1 MKQNFIFK
9 SFISFVLA
17 FLLVVPASIQ
27 AAQPKDD
34 NTSPYFESAA
44 VRDSFMNCK
53 KPIWTNNW
61 DDLPADKQQD
71 HFVEFNNDPK
81 YGNMT
86 FHELRN
92 RRALTGESC
101 TINKL
106 IGVVGV
112 GSWTKNLGALTDEDL
127 DNYAEIKSVVKAG
140 VTVNPIVSVRDMDN
154 YYSKGTVAGYAVVAG
169 SGSSLLTL
177 NVIKSYSIGFYR
189 DGVLQGVKAV
199 REGQDGSGVTLKLLQ
214 IPGTDNVSIMLTAQ
228 SDWLFDEITLD
239 CSGGVQ
245 ADVANLMEIRY
256 AFVGEP
262 TEFTITNGGIKNFN
276 NYNEDKTDIALSKM
290 QGWNP
295 AILIPLPFI
304 PSEVEKMTN
313 DDLDDYATITPI
325 LDVAYQGGAK
335 FMMKNNK
342 NPNAEAFE
350 AGMETGFKYKAL
362 DAVNLTVGPW
372 IELILFDHNG
382 NQVQKETISAQ
393 ILNLSLGKLADGTVS
408 VKSKVPFS
416 GCEIRFLTVVGLKVI
431 GGMGIHYGFVKLPP
445 DASHRCQ
452 INPTISSNICGS
464 QTSFTLR
471 SNPEVSVTW
480 SLVNAWD
487 LKNNDILATTPVKVT
502 SAGQVTNLGPGKYT
516 FRATAQDGCYDET
529 TITVG
534 GFNDGNTTCGK
545 PLVNKLGEDIYEVSP
560 KIHDTSGSLLSISEL
575 KDRDNIIKGEYD
587 QYAEYIGGLSLADNL
602 CIIGIHRKDGQLIY
616 DATDRHEGESEA
628 DAVKRAQPKRIGFV
642 VEADATVINLHALQ
656 FLQIRCYNQG
666 KEVYRHLIDENN
678 AISADV
684 AGSDKLQKIRYSIEV
699 PAYDSKGNQIQMDEF
714 QLWNSGVLNLGGSK
728 LRIYYAFIEEAADDC
743 SSPLACGSLVMSY
756 NHSHTTINADETKFG
771 GVVSVATV
779 DDNLGYLVDDD
790 LNTYMAVA
798 NTVSVG
804 VGQTFAVK
812 MGRTLDYHHQLGIVI
827 DNKTFLAAVKVGNW
841 LTVETYKNGNPS
853 GDKFTDWKV
862 ISANVAGYGD
872 KNILFLQPKNAYDEV
887 RFTVANIVGALDV
900 QKFYGLVTRGDIDN
914 DGIPDCKDDNSCVN
928 GIKDIVIN
936 NVCAGDKII
945 VTATGLTGV
954 DYYLYFGDKNAG
966 ENGIVSLHSTS
977 DTKNNIQY
985 TYTTKKPG
993 EYQLSFFDGSG
1004 KPLSSVVYQVHPLQT
1019 RWLPGASTN
1028 EWNKWDNWSDGSPY
1042 CCTNAIISSDAENF
1056 PMLGTTEKPDDYCC
1070 KDIFFESR
1078 SAVDNVPSLNY
1089 RKAWVELEQ
1098 KPNRYYLLSAPLKQ
1112 MYTGDMFMPADTTKA
1127 KYFEELNEENWQE
1140 QRFNPS
1146 IYQRL
1151 WAAAHPGKILNSK
1164 GNPVLMDETLAVSE
1178 ATWSRNFNAVAKEY
1192 GMGEGFS
1199 MWIDN
1204 GNLPA
1209 TNKFSI
1215 RLPKAHKKY
1224 SYFVDYDQ
1232 EKVASETVTKD
1243 ENQINRF
1250 IYESKTA
1257 NEGDLTMEYKYLSEG
1272 KNVTENRTVYVGQSE
1287 YQITLKSDV
1296 PTQTFVLGNP
1306 FMSRLNIKKFLEVNE
1321 NVSSVKVEV
1330 ENESGDMEE
1339 QTVSKA
1345 GDAIASTGSVTTIAP
1360 MQAFYVTTKD
1370 EASKQITL
1378 LLTTEMIGGSKKAT
1392 EESKPAEAKGLRVC
1406 VESLKTGSKSAAMLV
1421 MENSVTAHDGSV
1433 GSSSSSSKGFGLVPT
1448 LLDSEVKS
1456 PLKVF
1461 GIQQSQAYDILP
1473 MTGATPLGIYLSQK
1487 DSISIEVKPVLGVD
1501 MSGYVLH
1508 DMLSGADYSLGSPV
1522 IISDA
1527 ETSLGRFVIRSRY
1540 GSTDVTSVDADQRI
1554 SIVQEGSSVLVQSAS
1569 GQLKSVKVID
1579 LNGRIISRVQGNG
1592 SRCLKASIVSGIQI
1606 IHIELTDGSSKD
1618 YKMIFHKSLYHT

>member
-1 MKQNFIFK
+1 MKQHFIFK
-9 SFISFVLA
+9 TFISFVLT
-17 FLLVVPASIQ
+17 FLMVVPASIQ

-44 VRDSFMNCK
+44 VRDSFKNCK

-71 HFVEFNNDPK
+71 HFVEFNNDLK

-86 FHELRN
+86 FRELRN

-106 IGVVGV
+106 IGVVDV
-112 GSWTKNLGALTDEDL
+112 GSWTKNLGALTDDSL
-127 DNYAEIKSVVKAG
+127 DNYAEIKSIVKVG

-177 NVIKSYSIGFYR
+177 DVIKTYSIGFYR

-245 ADVANLMEIRY
+245 ADVANLMKIRY

-276 NYNEDKTDIALSKM
+276 NYSQGKTDIALSEM

-295 AILIPLPFI
+295 AIVFPLPFL
-304 PSEVEKMTN
+304 PSEVNKMTN

-325 LDVAYQGGAK
+325 LNVAYQGGAK

-342 NPNAEAFE
+342 DPDAEAFE

-362 DAVNLTVGPW
+362 DVLNLKVGPW

-382 NQVQKETISAQ
+382 KQVQKETISAQ

-408 VKSKVPFS
+408 VKAKVPFS
-416 GCEIRFLTVVGLKVI
+416 GCEIRFLTVVGLKVV

-445 DASHRCQ
+445 DVSHRCP
-452 INPTISSNICGS
+452 INPTISSNVCQS

-471 SNPEVSVTW
+471 SNPKVSVTW
-480 SLVNAWD
+480 KLTGAWD
-487 LKNNDILATTPVKVT
+487 LEGNVLTTTPVKVT
-502 SAGQVTNLGPGKYT
+502 ADGHVTGMLPGKYT
-516 FRATAQDGCYDET
+516 FTATAKDGCSDST

-534 GFNDGNTTCGK
+534 GFGMGETLCGK
-545 PLVNKLGEDIYEVSP
+545 PLANDSGKTVYALSTDNHAS
-560 KIHDTSGSLLSISEL
+560 SGSLISISDL
-575 KDRDNIIKGEYD
+575 KNPQNILNKD
-587 QYAEYIGGLSLADNL
+587 DTSYAEYISGLNL
-602 CIIGIHRKDGQLIY
+602 GNNLGIIGIKRIEEDSLIY
-616 DATDRHEGESEA
+616 DAAGRYPSETQE
-628 DAVKRAQPKRIGFV
+628 DAEKRAKPKRIGFV
-642 VEADATVINLHALQ
+642 VEATGTVLNLHALE
-656 FLQIRCYNQG
+656 FLQIRCYHNG
-666 KEVYRHLIDENN
+666 EEIYRHLIDENN
-678 AISADV
+678 AISADLI
-684 AGSDKLQKIRYSIEV
+684 GSEKVQKVRYSIEV
-699 PAYDSKGNQIQMDEF
+699 PSIDKNGKPTQMDEF
-714 QLWNSGVLNLGGSK
+714 QLWYSGAVNLGVSK
-728 LRIYYAFIEEAADDC
+728 LRIYYAFIEEASDDC
-743 SSPLACGSLVMSY
+743 SSPLACSSMVMSH
-756 NHSHTTINADETKFG
+756 NHSHTTINANETKFG

-798 NTVSVG
+798 NTVSLG

-827 DNKTFLAAVKVGNW
+827 DNKTFLAAVNVGDW
-841 LTVETYKNGNPS
+841 LTVETFKNGNS
-853 GDKFTDWKV
+853 TGDKFTDWKV
-862 ISANVAGYGD
+862 ISAKVAGYGD
-872 KNILFLQPKNAYDEV
+872 KNILFLQPKKAYDEV
-887 RFTVANIVGALDV
+887 RFTLAKIVGALDV

-914 DGIPDCKDDNSCVN
+914 DGIPDCKDDQSCVD
-928 GIKDIVIN
+928 GVDDIVVN
-936 NVCAGDKII
+936 NVCVGDNIV
-945 VTATGLTGV
+945 VTATGLPGTN
-954 DYYLYFGDKNAG
+954 YYLSFDDKNAG
-966 ENGIVSLHSTS
+966 NDEQMILVESTS
-977 DTKNNIQY
+977 YPKDNIKY
-985 TYTTKKPG
+985 SYTTKKPG
-993 EYQLSFFDGSG
+993 EYQLTFFDGS
-1004 KPLSSVVYQVHPLQT
+1004 KTPLTSVVYQVHPLQT
-1019 RWLPGASTN
+1019 RWLATATTN

-1042 CCTNAIISSDAENF
+1042 CCTNAIISSDADNF
-1056 PMLGTTEKPDDYCC
+1056 PMLGTPVKPADYCC
-1070 KDIFFESR
+1070 KDIFFEPR

-1098 KPNRYYLLSAPLKQ
+1098 KPNHYYLLSAPLKQ

-1127 KYFEELNEENWQE
+1127 KYFEELNEGNWKE

-1151 WAAAHPGKILNSK
+1151 WAAAHPGKIYSLDSN
-1164 GNPVLMDETLAVSE
+1164 GNPVLTDDKTLAVNE
-1178 ATWSRNFNAVAKEY
+1178 ATWSHNFNAVAKPY

-1215 RLPKAHKKY
+1215 RLPKAHKEY

-1232 EKVASETVTKD
+1232 EKVASEKVTKD
-1243 ENQINRF
+1243 ADKINRF
-1250 IYESKTA
+1250 IYEPDSPK
-1257 NEGDLTMEYKYLSEG
+1257 EGDLTMEYKYLSGGEE
-1272 KNVTENRTVYVGQSE
+1272 VTENRTVFVGQSE
-1287 YQITLKSDV
+1287 YQITLKSDI
-1296 PTQTFVLGNP
+1296 PTQTFLLGNP
-1306 FMSRLNIKKFLEVNE
+1306 FMSRLNVNKFLEVNE

-1330 ENESGDMEE
+1330 ENESGGMEE
-1339 QTVSKA
+1339 QTVSKV
-1345 GDAIASTGSVTTIAP
+1345 ASTGNATTIAP

-1370 EASKQITL
+1370 EPSTQITL
-1378 LLTTEMIGGSKKAT
+1378 LLTPEMIGGSKKAT
-1392 EESKPAEAKGLRVC
+1392 EESKPAEAKGLKVC
-1406 VESLKTGSKSAAMLV
+1406 VESLKTRSKSAAMLV
-1421 MENSVTAHDGSV
+1421 MENSETAYDVSA
-1433 GSSSSSSKGFGLVPT
+1433 GSSFKNSVWVPT

-1473 MTGATPLGIYLSQK
+1473 MTGATSLGIYLSQK
-1487 DSISIEVKPVLGVD
+1487 DSIRIEVKPIQGVD

-1508 DMLSGADYSLGSPV
+1508 DMLSGADYSLDSPL
-1522 IISDA
+1522 IIADA

-1540 GSTDVTSVDADQRI
+1540 GSTDVTSVDTDQRI
-1554 SIVQEGSSVLVQSAS
+1554 SIVKEGSSVLVQSAS

-1592 SRCLKASIVSGIQI
+1592 SRCLKASIATGIQI

-1618 YKMIFHKSLYHT
+1618 YKMIF

>member
-1 MKQNFIFK
+1 MKQHFIFK
-9 SFISFVLA
+9 TFISFVLT
-17 FLLVVPASIQ
+17 FLMVVPASIQ

-44 VRDSFMNCK
+44 VRDSFKNCK

-61 DDLPADKQQD
+61 DDLPAGEQQD
-71 HFVEFNNDPK
+71 HLVKFNNDPK

-86 FHELRN
+86 FRELRN

-106 IGVVGV
+106 IGVVDV
-112 GSWTKNLGALTDEDL
+112 GSWTKNLGALTDDSL
-127 DNYAEIKSVVKAG
+127 DNYAEIKSIVKVG

-177 NVIKSYSIGFYR
+177 DVIKTYSIGFYR

-245 ADVANLMEIRY
+245 ADVANLMKIRY

-276 NYNEDKTDIALSKM
+276 NYSQGKTDIALSEM

-295 AILIPLPFI
+295 AIVFPLPFL
-304 PSEVEKMTN
+304 PSEVNKMTN

-325 LDVAYQGGAK
+325 LNVAYQGGAK

-342 NPNAEAFE
+342 DPDAEAFE

-362 DAVNLTVGPW
+362 DVLNLKVGPW

-382 NQVQKETISAQ
+382 KQVQKETISAQ

-408 VKSKVPFS
+408 VKAKVPFS
-416 GCEIRFLTVVGLKVI
+416 GCEIRFLTVASLNVV

-445 DASHRCQ
+445 DVSHRCP
-452 INPTISSNICGS
+452 INPTISSNVCQS

-471 SNPEVSVTW
+471 SNPKVSVTW
-480 SLVNAWD
+480 ELTGAWD
-487 LKNNDILATTPVKVT
+487 LNGNNILTTTPVNVT
-502 SAGQVTNLGPGKYT
+502 ADGHVTGMLPGKYT
-516 FRATAQDGCYDET
+516 FRATAKDGCYDET

-534 GFNDGNTTCGK
+534 GFGMGETLCGK
-545 PLVNKLGEDIYEVSP
+545 PLANDSGKTVYALSTDNHAS
-560 KIHDTSGSLLSISEL
+560 SGSLISISDL
-575 KDRDNIIKGEYD
+575 KNPQNILNKD
-587 QYAEYIGGLSLADNL
+587 DTSYAEYISGLNL
-602 CIIGIHRKDGQLIY
+602 GNNLGIIGIKRIEEDSLIY
-616 DATDRHEGESEA
+616 DAAGRYPSETQE
-628 DAVKRAQPKRIGFV
+628 DAEKRAKPKRIGFV
-642 VEADATVINLHALQ
+642 VEATGTVLNLHALE
-656 FLQIRCYNQG
+656 FLQIRCYHNG
-666 KEVYRHLIDENN
+666 EEIYRHLIDENN
-678 AISADV
+678 AISADLI
-684 AGSDKLQKIRYSIEV
+684 GSEKVQKVRYSIEV
-699 PAYDSKGNQIQMDEF
+699 PSIDKNGKPTQMDEF
-714 QLWNSGVLNLGGSK
+714 QLWYSGAVNLGVSK
-728 LRIYYAFIEEAADDC
+728 LRIYYAFIEEASDDC
-743 SSPLACGSLVMSY
+743 SSPLACSSMVMSH
-756 NHSHTTINADETKFG
+756 NHSHTTINANETKFG

-798 NTVSVG
+798 NTVSLG

-827 DNKTFLAAVKVGNW
+827 DNKTFLAAVNVGDW
-841 LTVETYKNGNPS
+841 LTVETFKDGNS
-853 GDKFTDWKV
+853 TGDKFTDWKV
-862 ISANVAGYGD
+862 ISAKVAGYGD
-872 KNILFLQPKNAYDEV
+872 KNILFLQPKKAYDEV
-887 RFTVANIVGALDV
+887 RFTLAKIVGALDV

-914 DGIPDCKDDNSCVN
+914 DGIPDCKDDQSCVD
-928 GIKDIVIN
+928 GVKDIVVN
-936 NVCAGDKII
+936 NVCVGDKIV

-954 DYYLYFGDKNAG
+954 DYHLYFGDKNAG
-966 ENGIVSLHSTS
+966 DNGIVSLHSTS
-977 DTKNNIQY
+977 DNKNNIQY
-985 TYTTKKPG
+985 TYTTKEPG
-993 EYQLSFFDGSG
+993 EYQLTFFDGSWT
-1004 KPLSSVVYQVHPLQT
+1004 PLSSVVYQVHPLQT
-1019 RWLPGASTN
+1019 RWLPSASTN

-1042 CCTNAIISSDAENF
+1042 CCTNAIISSDADNF
-1056 PMLGTTEKPDDYCC
+1056 PVLGTAVKPADYCC
-1070 KDIFFESR
+1070 KDIFFEPR

-1098 KPNRYYLLSAPLKQ
+1098 KPNHYYLLSAPLKQ

-1127 KYFEELNEENWQE
+1127 KYFEELNEGNWKE

-1151 WAAAHPGKILNSK
+1151 WAAAHPGKIYSLDSD
-1164 GNPVLMDETLAVSE
+1164 GNPVLKDELLAVT
-1178 ATWSRNFNAVAKEY
+1178 ATWSHNFNAVAKPY

-1215 RLPKAHKKY
+1215 RLPKAHKEY

-1232 EKVASETVTKD
+1232 EKVASEKVTKD
-1243 ENQINRF
+1243 ADKINRF
-1250 IYESKTA
+1250 IYEPDSPK
-1257 NEGDLTMEYKYLSEG
+1257 EGDLTMEYKYLSEG
-1272 KNVTENRTVYVGQSE
+1272 KEVTESRTVFVGQSE
-1287 YQITLKSDV
+1287 YQITLNSDI
-1296 PTQTFVLGNP
+1296 PTQTFLLGNP
-1306 FMSRLNIKKFLEVNE
+1306 FMSRLNIEKFLEVNE

-1330 ENESGDMEE
+1330 ENESGGMEE
-1339 QTVSKA
+1339 QTVSKV
-1345 GDAIASTGSVTTIAP
+1345 ASTGNATTIAP
-1360 MQAFYVTTKD
+1360 MQAFYVTTND
-1370 EASKQITL
+1370 AASTEITL
-1378 LLTTEMIGGSKKAT
+1378 LLTPEMIGGSKKAT
-1392 EESKPAEAKGLRVC
+1392 EESKPAEAKGLKVC
-1406 VESLKTGSKSAAMLV
+1406 VESLKTRSKSAAMLV
-1421 MENSVTAHDGSV
+1421 MENSETAYDVSA
-1433 GSSSSSSKGFGLVPT
+1433 GSSFKNSVLVPT

-1473 MTGATPLGIYLSQK
+1473 MTGATSLGIYLSQK
-1487 DSISIEVKPVLGVD
+1487 DSIRIEVKPIQGVD

-1508 DMLSGADYSLGSPV
+1508 DMLSGADYSLDSPL
-1522 IISDA
+1522 IIADA

-1540 GSTDVTSVDADQRI
+1540 GSTDATSVDTDQRI
-1554 SIVQEGSSVLVQSAS
+1554 SIVKEGSSVLVQSAS

-1592 SRCLKASIVSGIQI
+1592 SRCLKASIATGIQI

-1618 YKMIFHKSLYHT
+1618 YKMIF

>member
-1 MKQNFIFK
+1 MKQHFIYK
-9 SFISFVLA
+9 TFISFLLA
-17 FLLVVPASIQ
+17 FLLAVPASIQ

-44 VRDSFMNCK
+44 VRDSFMKCK

-71 HFVEFNNDPK
+71 HFVEFTKDPK

-86 FHELRN
+86 FRELRN

-101 TINKL
+101 TVNKL

-112 GSWTKNLGALTDEDL
+112 GSWAKDLGALTDDSL
-127 DNYAEIKSVVKAG
+127 DNNAQVNSVVRAG
-140 VTVNPIVSVRDMDN
+140 VTVDPIVSVRDMDN
-154 YYSKGTVAGYAVVAG
+154 YYSKGTVAGYTIVAG
-169 SGSSLLTL
+169 SGSSVLSLD
-177 NVIKSYSIGFYR
+177 VIKAFSIGFYR
-189 DGVLQGVKAV
+189 DGKLLGVKAV
-199 REGQDGSGVTLKLLQ
+199 REGQNGSGVTLKLLQ
-214 IPGTDNVSIMLTAQ
+214 IPGSDNICAMLTAE
-228 SDWLFDEITLD
+228 SDWLFDEISLD
-239 CSGGVQ
+239 CSGGIQ
-245 ADVANLMEIRY
+245 AEVANILKIKY

-262 TEFTITNGGIKNFN
+262 MEFTITNGGIKK
-276 NYNEDKTDIALSKM
+276 YNEYSEGDKQVSLNEMK
-290 QGWNP
+290 GWRP
-295 AILIPLPFI
+295 VLLGIPLPFLDDDI
-304 PSEVEKMTN
+304 KKMT
-313 DDLDDYATITPI
+313 DDNLDNFATIVP
-325 LDVAYQGGAK
+325 LLNVGYQGGAK
-335 FMMKNNK
+335 FMMQNDKT
-342 NPNAEAFE
+342 PQGEAFE
-350 AGMETGFKYKAL
+350 AGMEAGFKYKMDAAL
-362 DAVNLTVGPW
+362 SLNAGTW
-372 IELILFDHNG
+372 INVLLFDHKG
-382 NQVQKETISAQ
+382 NKVQEETISAQ
-393 ILNLSLGKLADGTVS
+393 VLNLSLVQIGDGTVS
-408 VKSKVPFS
+408 IKAKVPFS
-416 GCEIRFLTVVGLKVI
+416 GCEIRFLTVLGADVGTI
-431 GGMGIHYGFVKLPP
+431 GIHYGFVRMAP
-445 DASHRCQ
+445 DVSHRCP

-502 SAGQVTNLGPGKYT
+502 SAGQVTNLEPGKYT

-545 PLVNKLGEDIYEVSP
+545 PLVNKLGEDFYEVSP
-560 KIHDTSGSLLSISEL
+560 KIHGTSGSLLSISEL

-587 QYAEYIGGLSLADNL
+587 QYAEYIGGLSLAGNL

-743 SSPLACGSLVMSY
+743 SSPLACGSLVMSH

-993 EYQLSFFDGSG
+993 EYQLTFFDGSG
-1004 KPLSSVVYQVHPLQT
+1004 TPLSSVVYQVHPLQT
-1019 RWLPGASTN
+1019 RWLPSASTN

-1042 CCTNAIISSDAENF
+1042 CCTNAIISSDADNF
-1056 PMLGTTEKPDDYCC
+1056 PVLGTAVKPADYCC
-1070 KDIFFESR
+1070 KDIFFEPR

-1098 KPNRYYLLSAPLKQ
+1098 KPNHYYLLSAPLKQ

-1127 KYFEELNEENWQE
+1127 KYFEELNEENWKE

-1151 WAAAHPGKILNSK
+1151 WAAAHSGKILNSK

-1243 ENQINRF
+1243 ANQINRF
-1250 IYESKTA
+1250 IYESNPA
-1257 NEGDLTMEYKYLSEG
+1257 DEGNLSMEYKYLSEG
-1272 KNVTENRTVYVGQSE
+1272 KDVTENRTVYVGQSE

-1339 QTVSKA
+1339 QTVSKV

-1421 MENSVTAHDGSV
+1421 MENSETAHDGSV

-1540 GSTDVTSVDADQRI
+1540 GSTDVTSVDTDQRI

-1592 SRCLKASIVSGIQI
+1592 SRCLKASIASGIQI

>member
-1 MKQNFIFK
+1 MKQHFIYK
-9 SFISFVLA
+9 TFISFLLA
-17 FLLVVPASIQ
+17 FLMVVPASIQ

-34 NTSPYFESAA
+34 NTSPYFESTA
-44 VRDSFMNCK
+44 VRDSFKNCK

-61 DDLPADKQQD
+61 DDLPADNQQD
-71 HFVEFNNDPK
+71 HFVEFNNDLK

-86 FHELRN
+86 FRELRN

-112 GSWTKNLGALTDEDL
+112 GSWTKNLGALTDDSL
-127 DNYAEIKSVVKAG
+127 DNYAEIKSIVKVG

-177 NVIKSYSIGFYR
+177 DVIKTYSIGFYR

-245 ADVANLMEIRY
+245 ADVANLMKIRY

-276 NYNEDKTDIALSKM
+276 NYSQGKTDIVLSKM

-295 AILIPLPFI
+295 AIVFPLPFL
-304 PSEVEKMTN
+304 PSEVNKMTN

-325 LDVAYQGGAK
+325 LNVAYQGGAK

-342 NPNAEAFE
+342 DPDAEAFE

-362 DAVNLTVGPW
+362 DVLNLKVGPW

-382 NQVQKETISAQ
+382 KQVQKETISAQ

-408 VKSKVPFS
+408 VKAKVPFS
-416 GCEIRFLTVVGLKVI
+416 GCEIRFLTVASLNVV

-445 DASHRCQ
+445 DVSHRCP
-452 INPTISSNICGS
+452 INPTISSNVCQS

-471 SNPEVSVTW
+471 SNPKVSVTW
-480 SLVNAWD
+480 ELTGAWD
-487 LKNNDILATTPVKVT
+487 LNGNNILTTTPVNVT
-502 SAGQVTNLGPGKYT
+502 ADGHVTGMLPGKYT
-516 FRATAQDGCYDET
+516 FRATAKDGCYDET

-534 GFNDGNTTCGK
+534 GFGMGETLCGK
-545 PLVNKLGEDIYEVSP
+545 PLANDSGKTVYALSTDNHAS
-560 KIHDTSGSLLSISEL
+560 SGSLISISDL
-575 KDRDNIIKGEYD
+575 NNPQNILNKDDTS
-587 QYAEYIGGLSLADNL
+587 YAEYISGINL
-602 CIIGIHRKDGQLIY
+602 GNNLGIIGIKRIEKDSLIY
-616 DATDRHEGESEA
+616 DAADRYPNEKPE

-642 VEADATVINLHALQ
+642 VEATGTVLNLHALE
-656 FLQIRCYNQG
+656 FLQIRCYHDG
-666 KEVYRHLIDENN
+666 EEIYRHLIDENN
-678 AISADV
+678 AISADLI
-684 AGSDKLQKIRYSIEV
+684 GSEKVQKVRYSIEV
-699 PAYDSKGNQIQMDEF
+699 PSIDKNGKPTQMDEF
-714 QLWNSGVLNLGGSK
+714 QLWYSGAVNLGVSK
-728 LRIYYAFIEEAADDC
+728 LRIYYAFIEEASDDC
-743 SSPLACGSLVMSY
+743 SSPLACSSMVMSH
-756 NHSHTTINADETKFG
+756 NHSHTTINANETKFG
-771 GVVSVATV
+771 GVVNVATV

-798 NTVSVG
+798 NTVSLG

-841 LTVETYKNGNPS
+841 LTVETFKDGNS
-853 GDKFTDWKV
+853 TGDKFTDWKV

-872 KNILFLQPKNAYDEV
+872 KNILFLQPKKAYDEV
-887 RFTVANIVGALDV
+887 RLTLANIVGALDV

-914 DGIPDCKDDNSCVN
+914 DGIPDCKDDQSCVD
-928 GIKDIVIN
+928 GVKDIVVN
-936 NVCAGDKII
+936 NVCVGDKIV

-954 DYYLYFGDKNAG
+954 DYHLYFGDKNAG

-985 TYTTKKPG
+985 TYTTKEPG
-993 EYQLSFFDGSG
+993 EYQLTFFDGSWT
-1004 KPLSSVVYQVHPLQT
+1004 PLSSVVYQVHPLQT
-1019 RWLPGASTN
+1019 RWLPSASTN

-1042 CCTNAIISSDAENF
+1042 CCTNAIISSDADNF
-1056 PMLGTTEKPDDYCC
+1056 PVLGTAVKPADYCC
-1070 KDIFFESR
+1070 KDIFFEPR

-1098 KPNRYYLLSAPLKQ
+1098 KPNHYYLLSAPLKQ

-1127 KYFEELNEENWQE
+1127 KYFEDLNEENWKE

-1151 WAAAHPGKILNSK
+1151 WAAASPGKIYSLDSN
-1164 GNPVLMDETLAVSE
+1164 GDPVLTDDKTLAVKE
-1178 ATWSRNFNAVAKEY
+1178 ATWSHNFNAVAKPY

-1215 RLPKAHKKY
+1215 RLPKAHKEY

-1243 ENQINRF
+1243 ADKINRF
-1250 IYESKTA
+1250 IYEPDSPK
-1257 NEGDLTMEYKYLSEG
+1257 EGDLTMEYKYLSGGTE
-1272 KNVTENRTVYVGQSE
+1272 VTENRTVFVGQSE
-1287 YQITLKSDV
+1287 YQITLNSDI

-1306 FMSRLNIKKFLEVNE
+1306 FMSRLNIEKFLEVNE

-1330 ENESGDMEE
+1330 ENESGGMEE
-1339 QTVSKA
+1339 QTVSKV
-1345 GDAIASTGSVTTIAP
+1345 ASTGNATTIAP

-1370 EASKQITL
+1370 EPSKQITL
-1378 LLTTEMIGGSKKAT
+1378 LLTPEMIGGSKKAT
-1392 EESKPAEAKGLRVC
+1392 EESKPAEAKGLKVC
-1406 VESLKTGSKSAAMLV
+1406 VESLKTRSKSAAMLV
-1421 MENSVTAHDGSV
+1421 MENSETAYDVSA
-1433 GSSSSSSKGFGLVPT
+1433 GSSFKNSVLVPT

-1473 MTGATPLGIYLSQK
+1473 MTGATSLGIYLSQK
-1487 DSISIEVKPVLGVD
+1487 DSIRIEVKPIQGVD

-1508 DMLSGADYSLGSPV
+1508 DMLSGADYSLDSPL
-1522 IISDA
+1522 IIADA

-1540 GSTDVTSVDADQRI
+1540 GSTDVTSVDTDQRI
-1554 SIVQEGSSVLVQSAS
+1554 SIVKEGSSVLVQSAS

-1592 SRCLKASIVSGIQI
+1592 SRCLKASIATGIQI

-1618 YKMIFHKSLYHT
+1618 YKMIF

>member
-1 MKQNFIFK
+1 MKLHFIYK
-9 SFISFVLA
+9 TFISFLLA
-17 FLLVVPASIQ
+17 FLMVVPASIQ
-27 AAQPKDD
+27 AAQPQDD

-44 VRDSFMNCK
+44 VRDSFKNCK

-61 DDLPADKQQD
+61 DDLPADKHQD

-81 YGNMT
+81 YYNMT
-86 FHELRN
+86 FRELRN

-112 GSWTKNLGALTDEDL
+112 GSWTKNLGALTDDSL
-127 DNYAEIKSVVKAG
+127 DNYAEIKSIVKAG

-177 NVIKSYSIGFYR
+177 DVIKTYSIGFYR

-262 TEFTITNGGIKNFN
+262 TEFTITDGGIKNFN
-276 NYNEDKTDIALSKM
+276 NYSQGQTDIALSKM

-295 AILIPLPFI
+295 AILIPLPFVQ
-304 PSEVEKMTN
+304 SEVDKMTN

-342 NPNAEAFE
+342 NPNADTFE

-362 DAVNLTVGPW
+362 DVLNLTVGPW

-382 NQVQKETISAQ
+382 KQVQKETISAQ

-408 VKSKVPFS
+408 VKAKVPFS
-416 GCEIRFLTVVGLKVI
+416 GCEIRFLTVLGLKVV

-445 DASHRCQ
+445 DVSHRCQ

-471 SNPEVSVTW
+471 SNPKVSVTW
-480 SLVNAWD
+480 KLVNAWD

-502 SAGQVTNLGPGKYT
+502 SDGQVTNLEPGKYT

-534 GFNDGNTTCGK
+534 VFGKGETLCGK
-545 PLVNKLGEDIYEVSP
+545 PLANDPGKAVYALSTDK
-560 KIHDTSGSLLSISEL
+560 HATSGSLISISDL
-575 KDRDNIIKGEYD
+575 QNPQNILNKDDTS
-587 QYAEYIGGLSLADNL
+587 YAEYISGLNL
-602 CIIGIHRKDGQLIY
+602 GNNLGIIGIKRIEEDSLIY
-616 DATDRHEGESEA
+616 DAAGRYPNEKQE
-628 DAVKRAQPKRIGFV
+628 DAVNRAKPKRIGFV
-642 VEADATVINLHALQ
+642 VEATGTVLNLHALE
-656 FLQIRCYNQG
+656 FLHIRCYHDG
-666 KEVYRHLIDENN
+666 EEIYRHLIDENN
-678 AISADV
+678 AISADLI
-684 AGSDKLQKIRYSIEV
+684 GSEKVQKVRYSIEV
-699 PAYDSKGNQIQMDEF
+699 PSIDKNGKPTQMDEF
-714 QLWNSGVLNLGGSK
+714 QLWYSGAVNLGVSK
-728 LRIYYAFIEEAADDC
+728 LRIYYAFIEEASDDC
-743 SSPLACGSLVMSY
+743 SSPLACSSLVMSH
-756 NHSHTTINADETKFG
+756 NLSHTTINANETKFG
-771 GVVSVATV
+771 GAVSVATV

-798 NTVSVG
+798 NTVSLG

-827 DNKTFLAAVKVGNW
+827 DNKTFLAAVNVGDW
-841 LTVETYKNGNPS
+841 LTVETFKDGNS
-853 GDKFTDWKV
+853 TGDKFTDWKV
-862 ISANVAGYGD
+862 ISAKVAGYGD
-872 KNILFLQPKNAYDEV
+872 KNILFLQPKKAYDEV
-887 RFTVANIVGALDV
+887 RFTLAKIVGALDV

-914 DGIPDCKDDNSCVN
+914 DGIPDCKDNNSCVDRVN
-928 GIKDIVIN
+928 DIVVN
-936 NVCAGDKII
+936 NVCVGDKIV

-954 DYYLYFGDKNAG
+954 DYHLYFGDKNAG
-966 ENGIVSLHSTS
+966 DNGIVSLHSTS

-985 TYTTKKPG
+985 TYTTKEPG
-993 EYQLSFFDGSG
+993 EYQLTFFDGSWT
-1004 KPLSSVVYQVHPLQT
+1004 PLSSVVYQVHPLQT
-1019 RWLPGASTN
+1019 RWLPSASTN

-1042 CCTNAIISSDAENF
+1042 CCTNAIISSDADNF
-1056 PMLGTTEKPDDYCC
+1056 PVLGTPVKPADYCC
-1070 KDIFFESR
+1070 KDIFFEPR

-1098 KPNRYYLLSAPLKQ
+1098 KPNHYYLLSAPLKQ

-1127 KYFEELNEENWQE
+1127 KYFEDLNEENWKE

-1151 WAAAHPGKILNSK
+1151 WAAAHPGKIYSLDSK
-1164 GNPVLMDETLAVSE
+1164 GNAGLKDETLDVNE
-1178 ATWSRNFNAVAKEY
+1178 ATWSHNFNAVAKEY

-1215 RLPKAHKKY
+1215 RLPKAHKEY

-1243 ENQINRF
+1243 ANKINRF
-1250 IYESKTA
+1250 IYERDFP
-1257 NEGDLTMEYKYLSEG
+1257 GDLTMEYKYLSEG
-1272 KNVTENRTVYVGQSE
+1272 KEVTENRTVFVGQSE
-1287 YQITLKSDV
+1287 YQITLKSDI
-1296 PTQTFVLGNP
+1296 PTQTFLLGNP
-1306 FMSRLNIKKFLEVNE
+1306 FMSRLNIQKFLEANG

-1330 ENESGDMEE
+1330 ENESGGMEE
-1339 QTVSKA
+1339 QTVSKV
-1345 GDAIASTGSVTTIAP
+1345 ASTGNATTIAP
-1360 MQAFYVTTKD
+1360 MQAFYVTTNDKPST
-1370 EASKQITL
+1370 EITL
-1378 LLTTEMIGGSKKAT
+1378 LLTPEMIGGSKKAT
-1392 EESKPAEAKGLRVC
+1392 EESKPAEAKGLKVC
-1406 VESLKTGSKSAAMLV
+1406 VESLKTRSKSAAMLV
-1421 MENSVTAHDGSV
+1421 MENSETAYDVSD
-1433 GSSSSSSKGFGLVPT
+1433 GSSSKNSVLVPT

-1473 MTGATPLGIYLSQK
+1473 MTGATSLGIYLSQK
-1487 DSISIEVKPVLGVD
+1487 DSIRIEVKPIQGVD
-1501 MSGYVLH
+1501 MSRYVLH
-1508 DMLSGADYSLGSPV
+1508 DMLSGADYSLDSPL
-1522 IISDA
+1522 IIADA

-1540 GSTDVTSVDADQRI
+1540 GSTDVTSVDTDQRI
-1554 SIVQEGSSVLVQSAS
+1554 SIVQEGSSVLVQSAC
-1569 GQLKSVKVID
+1569 GLLKSVKVID

-1592 SRCLKASIVSGIQI
+1592 SRCLKASIATGIQI
-1606 IHIELTDGSSKD
+1606 IHIELTDGSCKD
-1618 YKMIFHKSLYHT
+1618 YKMIF

>member
-1 MKQNFIFK
+1 MKQHFIYK
-9 SFISFVLA
+9 TFISFLLA
-17 FLLVVPASIQ
+17 FLMVVPASIQ
-27 AAQPKDD
+27 AVQPKDD

-61 DDLPADKQQD
+61 DDLPTDKQQN

-86 FHELRN
+86 FRELRN

-112 GSWTKNLGALTDEDL
+112 GSWAKDMGALTDDSL
-127 DNYAEIKSVVKAG
+127 DNYAQVNSVVRAG
-140 VTVNPIVSVRDMDN
+140 VTVDPIVSVKDMDN
-154 YYSKGTVAGYAVVAG
+154 YYSKGTVAGFTIVAG
-169 SGSSLLTL
+169 SGSSVLSLD
-177 NVIKSYSIGFYR
+177 VIKAFSIGFYR
-189 DGVLQGVKAV
+189 DGKLKGVKAV

-214 IPGTDNVSIMLTAQ
+214 IPGSDNICAMLTAE

-239 CSGGVQ
+239 CSGGIQ
-245 ADVANLMEIRY
+245 AEVANILKIKY
-256 AFVGEP
+256 AFVGESK
-262 TEFTITNGGIKNFN
+262 EFTITDGGIKK
-276 NYNEDKTDIALSKM
+276 YNEYSEGDKQVALKEM
-290 QGWNP
+290 KGWRP
-295 AILIPLPFI
+295 IILGLPLPFLDNDI
-304 PSEVEKMTN
+304 KKMT
-313 DDLDDYATITPI
+313 DDNLDNFATIVPL
-325 LDVAYQGGAK
+325 LDIGYQGGAK
-335 FMMKNNK
+335 FMMQNDK
-342 NPNAEAFE
+342 NPQGEAFE
-350 AGMETGFKYKAL
+350 AGMEAGFKYKMDAL
-362 DAVNLTVGPW
+362 LSLNAGTWVNVL
-372 IELILFDHNG
+372 LFDHKG
-382 NQVQKETISAQ
+382 NKVQEETISAQ
-393 ILNLSLGKLADGTVS
+393 VLHLSLVQIGDGTVS
-408 VKSKVPFS
+408 IKAKVPFS
-416 GCEIRFLTVVGLKVI
+416 GCEIRFLTVLGVDAGAI
-431 GGMGIHYGFVKLPP
+431 GIHYGFVRMAP
-445 DASHRCQ
+445 DVSHRCP
-452 INPTISSNICGS
+452 INPTISSNVCPS
-464 QTSFTLR
+464 QTSFNLR
-471 SNPEVSVTW
+471 SNPKVSVTW
-480 SLVNAWD
+480 KLVNAWD

-502 SAGQVTNLGPGKYT
+502 SDGQVTNLEPGKYT

-545 PLVNKLGEDIYEVSP
+545 PLVNKLGEDFYEVSP
-560 KIHDTSGSLLSISEL
+560 KIHETSGSLLSVSEL

-587 QYAEYIGGLSLADNL
+587 QYAEYISGLNLADNL

-678 AISADV
+678 AIGADI
-684 AGSDKLQKIRYSIEV
+684 AGSGKLQKIRYSIEV
-699 PAYDSKGNQIQMDEF
+699 PAYDSKGTPIQMDEF

-743 SSPLACGSLVMSY
+743 SSPLACSSMVMSH
-756 NHSHTTINADETKFG
+756 NHSHTTINANETKFG
-771 GVVSVATV
+771 GAVSVATV

-827 DNKTFLAAVKVGNW
+827 DNKTFLAAVDVGDW
-841 LTVETYKNGNPS
+841 LTVETFKDGNS
-853 GDKFTDWKV
+853 TGDKFTDWKV

-872 KNILFLQPKNAYDEV
+872 KNILFFQPKKAYDEV
-887 RFTVANIVGALDV
+887 RLTLAKIVGALDV

-914 DGIPDCKDDNSCVN
+914 DGIPDCKDDQSCVD
-928 GIKDIVIN
+928 GVDDIVVN
-936 NVCAGDKII
+936 NVCVGDTIV

-954 DYYLYFGDKNAG
+954 DYHLYFGDKNAG
-966 ENGIVSLHSTS
+966 KNGIVSLHSTS
-977 DTKNNIQY
+977 DTKNNIKY
-985 TYTTKKPG
+985 TYTTKEPG
-993 EYQLSFFDGSG
+993 EYQLTFFDGSWT
-1004 KPLSSVVYQVHPLQT
+1004 PLSSVVYQVHPLQT
-1019 RWLPGASTN
+1019 RWLPSASTN

-1042 CCTNAIISSDAENF
+1042 CCTNAIISSDADNF
-1056 PMLGTTEKPDDYCC
+1056 PMLGTPVKPADYCC
-1070 KDIFFESR
+1070 KDIFFEPR

-1098 KPNRYYLLSAPLKQ
+1098 KPNHYYLLSAPLKQ

-1127 KYFEELNEENWQE
+1127 KYFEELNEENWKE

-1151 WAAAHPGKILNSK
+1151 WAAAHPGKIYSLDSK
-1164 GNPVLMDETLAVSE
+1164 GNPVLNDETLAVSE
-1178 ATWSRNFNAVAKEY
+1178 ATWSHNFNAVAKAY

-1215 RLPKAHKKY
+1215 RLPKAHKEY

-1232 EKVASETVTKD
+1232 EKVASEKVTKD
-1243 ENQINRF
+1243 ADKINRF
-1250 IYESKTA
+1250 IYEPDSPQ
-1257 NEGDLTMEYKYLSEG
+1257 EGDLTMEYKYLSEG
-1272 KNVTENRTVYVGQSE
+1272 KEVTENRTVFVGQSE
-1287 YQITLKSDV
+1287 YQITLKSDI
-1296 PTQTFVLGNP
+1296 PTQTFLLGNP

-1330 ENESGDMEE
+1330 ENESGGMEE
-1339 QTVSKA
+1339 QTVSKV
-1345 GDAIASTGSVTTIAP
+1345 ASTGNATTIAP
-1360 MQAFYVTTKD
+1360 MQAFYVTTND
-1370 EASKQITL
+1370 EPSTKITL
-1378 LLTTEMIGGSKKAT
+1378 LLTPEMIGGSKKAA
-1392 EESKPAEAKGLRVC
+1392 EESKPAEAKGLKVC
-1406 VESLKTGSKSAAMLV
+1406 VESLKTRSKSAAMLV
-1421 MENSVTAHDGSV
+1421 MENSETAYDVSA
-1433 GSSSSSSKGFGLVPT
+1433 GSSFKNSVWVPT

-1473 MTGATPLGIYLSQK
+1473 MTGATSLGIYLSQK
-1487 DSISIEVKPVLGVD
+1487 DSIRIEVKPIQGVD

-1508 DMLSGADYSLGSPV
+1508 DMLSGADYSLDSPL
-1522 IISDA
+1522 IIADA

-1540 GSTDVTSVDADQRI
+1540 GSTDVTSVDTDQRI
-1554 SIVQEGSSVLVQSAS
+1554 SIVQEGSSVLVQSVC
-1569 GQLKSVKVID
+1569 GLLKSVKVID

-1592 SRCLKASIVSGIQI
+1592 SRCLKASIATGIQI

-1618 YKMIFHKSLYHT
+1618 YKMIF

>member
-1 MKQNFIFK
+1 MKQHFIFK
-9 SFISFVLA
+9 TFISFVLT
-17 FLLVVPASIQ
+17 FLMVVPASIQ

-86 FHELRN
+86 FRELRN

-112 GSWTKNLGALTDEDL
+112 GSWTKNLGALTDDSL
-127 DNYAEIKSVVKAG
+127 DNYAEIKSIVKVG

-177 NVIKSYSIGFYR
+177 DVIKTYSIGFYR

-245 ADVANLMEIRY
+245 ADVANLMKIRY

-276 NYNEDKTDIALSKM
+276 NYSQGKTDIALSEM

-295 AILIPLPFI
+295 TILFPLPFK
-304 PSEVEKMTN
+304 PSEVNKMTN

-325 LDVAYQGGAK
+325 LNVAYQGGAK

-342 NPNAEAFE
+342 DPDAEAFE

-362 DAVNLTVGPW
+362 DVLNLKVGPW

-382 NQVQKETISAQ
+382 KQVQKETISAQ

-408 VKSKVPFS
+408 VKAKVPFS
-416 GCEIRFLTVVGLKVI
+416 GCEIRFLTVASLNVV

-445 DASHRCQ
+445 DVSHRCP
-452 INPTISSNICGS
+452 INPTISSNVCQS

-471 SNPEVSVTW
+471 SNPKVSVTW
-480 SLVNAWD
+480 KLTGAWD
-487 LKNNDILATTPVKVT
+487 LEGNNILATTPVKVT
-502 SAGQVTNLGPGKYT
+502 ADGHVTGMLPGKYT
-516 FRATAQDGCYDET
+516 FTATAKDGCSDET

-534 GFNDGNTTCGK
+534 GFGMGETLCGK
-545 PLVNKLGEDIYEVSP
+545 PLANDSEKAVYALSTDNHAS
-560 KIHDTSGSLLSISEL
+560 SGSLISISDL
-575 KDRDNIIKGEYD
+575 NNPQNILNKDDTS
-587 QYAEYIGGLSLADNL
+587 YAEYISGINL
-602 CIIGIHRKDGQLIY
+602 GNNLGIIGIKRIEKDSLIY
-616 DATDRHEGESEA
+616 DAADRYPNEKPE

-642 VEADATVINLHALQ
+642 VEATGTVLNLHALE
-656 FLQIRCYNQG
+656 FLQIRCYHNG
-666 KEVYRHLIDENN
+666 EEIYRHLIDENN
-678 AISADV
+678 AISADLI
-684 AGSDKLQKIRYSIEV
+684 GSEKVQKVRYSIEV
-699 PAYDSKGNQIQMDEF
+699 PSIDKNGKPTQMDEF
-714 QLWNSGVLNLGGSK
+714 QLWYSGAVNLGVSK
-728 LRIYYAFIEEAADDC
+728 LRIYYAFIEEASDDC
-743 SSPLACGSLVMSY
+743 SSPLACSSMVMSH
-756 NHSHTTINADETKFG
+756 NHSHTTINANETKFG
-771 GVVSVATV
+771 GAVSVATV

-798 NTVSVG
+798 NTVSLG

-827 DNKTFLAAVKVGNW
+827 DNKTFLAAVNVGDW
-841 LTVETYKNGNPS
+841 LTVETFKDGNS
-853 GDKFTDWKV
+853 TGDKFTDWKV
-862 ISANVAGYGD
+862 ISAKVAGYGD
-872 KNILFLQPKNAYDEV
+872 KNILFLQPKKAYDEV
-887 RFTVANIVGALDV
+887 RFTLANIVGALDV

-914 DGIPDCKDDNSCVN
+914 DGIPDCKDDQSCVD
-928 GIKDIVIN
+928 GVDDIVVN
-936 NVCAGDKII
+936 NVCVGDKIV

-954 DYYLYFGDKNAG
+954 DYHLYFGDKNAG
-966 ENGIVSLHSTS
+966 DNGIVSLHSTS
-977 DTKNNIQY
+977 DNKNNIKY
-985 TYTTKKPG
+985 TYTTKEPG
-993 EYQLSFFDGSG
+993 EYQLTFFDGSWT
-1004 KPLSSVVYQVHPLQT
+1004 PLSSVVYQVHPLQT
-1019 RWLPGASTN
+1019 RWLPSASTN

-1042 CCTNAIISSDAENF
+1042 CCTNAIISSDADNF
-1056 PMLGTTEKPDDYCC
+1056 PVLGTAVKPADYCC
-1070 KDIFFESR
+1070 KDIFFEPR

-1098 KPNRYYLLSAPLKQ
+1098 KPNHYYLLSAPLKQ

-1127 KYFEELNEENWQE
+1127 KYFEELNEENWKE

-1151 WAAAHPGKILNSK
+1151 WAAASPGKIYSLDSNGK
-1164 GNPVLMDETLAVSE
+1164 PVLNDETLAVNE
-1178 ATWSRNFNAVAKEY
+1178 ATWSHNFNAVARPY

-1215 RLPKAHKKY
+1215 RLPKAHKEY

-1243 ENQINRF
+1243 ANKINRF
-1250 IYESKTA
+1250 IYEPDSPQQ
-1257 NEGDLTMEYKYLSEG
+1257 GDLTMEYKYQSEG
-1272 KNVTENRTVYVGQSE
+1272 KEVRENRTVFVGQSE
-1287 YQITLKSDV
+1287 YQITLNSDI
-1296 PTQTFVLGNP
+1296 PTNTFLLGNP
-1306 FMSRLNIKKFLEVNE
+1306 FMSRLNIEEFLEVNE
-1321 NVSSVKVEV
+1321 NVRSVKVEV
-1330 ENESGDMEE
+1330 ENESGGMEE
-1339 QTVSKA
+1339 QTVSKV
-1345 GDAIASTGSVTTIAP
+1345 ASTGNATTIAP
-1360 MQAFYVTTKD
+1360 MQAFYVTTNG

-1378 LLTTEMIGGSKKAT
+1378 LLTPEMIDGSKKAT
-1392 EESKPAEAKGLRVC
+1392 EESKPAEAKGLKVC
-1406 VESLKTGSKSAAMLV
+1406 VESLKTRSKSAAMLV
-1421 MENSVTAHDGSV
+1421 MENSETAYDVSA
-1433 GSSSSSSKGFGLVPT
+1433 GSSFKNSVLVPT

-1473 MTGATPLGIYLSQK
+1473 MTGATSLGIYLSQK
-1487 DSISIEVKPVLGVD
+1487 DSIRIEVKPIQGVD

-1508 DMLSGADYSLGSPV
+1508 DMLSGADYSLDSPL
-1522 IISDA
+1522 IIADA

-1540 GSTDVTSVDADQRI
+1540 GSTDATSVDTDQRI

-1592 SRCLKASIVSGIQI
+1592 SRCLKASIATGIQI

-1618 YKMIFHKSLYHT
+1618 YKMIF

>member
-1 MKQNFIFK
+1 MKLHFIYK
-9 SFISFVLA
+9 TFISFLLA
-17 FLLVVPASIQ
+17 FLMVVPASIQ
-27 AAQPKDD
+27 AAQPQDD

-44 VRDSFMNCK
+44 VRDSFKNCK

-61 DDLPADKQQD
+61 DDLPADKHQD

-81 YGNMT
+81 YYNMT
-86 FHELRN
+86 FRELRN

-112 GSWTKNLGALTDEDL
+112 GSWTKNLGALTDDSL
-127 DNYAEIKSVVKAG
+127 DNYAEIKSIVKAG

-177 NVIKSYSIGFYR
+177 DVIKTYSIGFYR

-214 IPGTDNVSIMLTAQ
+214 IPGTENVSIMLTAQ

-262 TEFTITNGGIKNFN
+262 TEFTITDGGIKNFN
-276 NYNEDKTDIALSKM
+276 NYSQGQTDIALSKM

-295 AILIPLPFI
+295 AILIPLPFVQ
-304 PSEVEKMTN
+304 SEVDKMTN

-342 NPNAEAFE
+342 NPNAETFE

-362 DAVNLTVGPW
+362 DVLNLTVGPW

-382 NQVQKETISAQ
+382 KQVQKETISAQ

-408 VKSKVPFS
+408 VKAKVPFS
-416 GCEIRFLTVVGLKVI
+416 GCEIRFLTVLGLKVV

-445 DASHRCQ
+445 DVSHRCQ

-471 SNPEVSVTW
+471 SNPKVSVTW
-480 SLVNAWD
+480 KLVNAWD

-502 SAGQVTNLGPGKYT
+502 SDGQVTNLEPGKYT

-534 GFNDGNTTCGK
+534 VFGKGETLCGK
-545 PLVNKLGEDIYEVSP
+545 PLANDPGKAVYALSTDK
-560 KIHDTSGSLLSISEL
+560 HATSGSLISISDL
-575 KDRDNIIKGEYD
+575 QNPQNILNKDDTS
-587 QYAEYIGGLSLADNL
+587 YAEYISGLNL
-602 CIIGIHRKDGQLIY
+602 GNNLGIIGIKRIEEDSLIY
-616 DATDRHEGESEA
+616 DAAGRYPNEKQE
-628 DAVKRAQPKRIGFV
+628 DAVNRAKPKRIGFV
-642 VEADATVINLHALQ
+642 VEATGTVLNLHALE
-656 FLQIRCYNQG
+656 FLHIRCYHDG
-666 KEVYRHLIDENN
+666 EEIYRHLIDENN
-678 AISADV
+678 AISADLI
-684 AGSDKLQKIRYSIEV
+684 GSEKVQKVRYSIEV
-699 PAYDSKGNQIQMDEF
+699 PSIDKNGKPTQMDEF
-714 QLWNSGVLNLGGSK
+714 QLWYSGAVNLGVSK
-728 LRIYYAFIEEAADDC
+728 LRIYYAFIEEASDDC
-743 SSPLACGSLVMSY
+743 SSPLACSSLVMSH
-756 NHSHTTINADETKFG
+756 NLSHTTINANETKFG
-771 GVVSVATV
+771 GAVSVATV

-798 NTVSVG
+798 NTVSLG

-827 DNKTFLAAVKVGNW
+827 DNKTFLAAVNVGDW
-841 LTVETYKNGNPS
+841 LTVETFKDGNS
-853 GDKFTDWKV
+853 TGDKFTDWKV
-862 ISANVAGYGD
+862 ISAKVAGYGD
-872 KNILFLQPKNAYDEV
+872 KNILFLQPKKAYDEV
-887 RFTVANIVGALDV
+887 RFTLAKIVGALDV

-914 DGIPDCKDDNSCVN
+914 DGIPDCKDNNSCVDRVN
-928 GIKDIVIN
+928 DIVVN
-936 NVCAGDKII
+936 NVCVGDKIV

-954 DYYLYFGDKNAG
+954 DYHLYFGDKNAG
-966 ENGIVSLHSTS
+966 DNGIVSLHSTS

-985 TYTTKKPG
+985 TYTTKEPG
-993 EYQLSFFDGSG
+993 EYQLTFFDGSWT
-1004 KPLSSVVYQVHPLQT
+1004 PLSSVVYQVHPLQT
-1019 RWLPGASTN
+1019 RWLPSASTN

-1042 CCTNAIISSDAENF
+1042 CCTNAIISSDADNF
-1056 PMLGTTEKPDDYCC
+1056 PVLGTPVKPADYCC
-1070 KDIFFESR
+1070 KDIFFEPR

-1098 KPNRYYLLSAPLKQ
+1098 KPNHYYLLSAPLKQ

-1127 KYFEELNEENWQE
+1127 KYFEDLNEENWKE

-1151 WAAAHPGKILNSK
+1151 WAAAHPGKIYSLDSK
-1164 GNPVLMDETLAVSE
+1164 GNAGLKDETLDVNE
-1178 ATWSRNFNAVAKEY
+1178 ATWSHNFNAVAKEY

-1215 RLPKAHKKY
+1215 RLPKAHKEY

-1243 ENQINRF
+1243 ANKINRF
-1250 IYESKTA
+1250 IYERDFP
-1257 NEGDLTMEYKYLSEG
+1257 GDLTMEYKYLSEG
-1272 KNVTENRTVYVGQSE
+1272 KEVTENRTVFVGQSE
-1287 YQITLKSDV
+1287 YQITLKSDI
-1296 PTQTFVLGNP
+1296 PTQTFLLGNP
-1306 FMSRLNIKKFLEVNE
+1306 FMSRLNIQKFLEANG

-1330 ENESGDMEE
+1330 ENESGGMEE
-1339 QTVSKA
+1339 QTVSKV
-1345 GDAIASTGSVTTIAP
+1345 ASTGNATTIAP
-1360 MQAFYVTTKD
+1360 MQAFYVTTNDKPST
-1370 EASKQITL
+1370 EITL
-1378 LLTTEMIGGSKKAT
+1378 LLTPEMIGGSKKAT
-1392 EESKPAEAKGLRVC
+1392 EESKPAEAKGLKVC
-1406 VESLKTGSKSAAMLV
+1406 VESLKTRSKSAAMLV
-1421 MENSVTAHDGSV
+1421 MENSETAYDVSD
-1433 GSSSSSSKGFGLVPT
+1433 GSSSKNSVLVPT

-1473 MTGATPLGIYLSQK
+1473 MTGATSLGIYLSQK
-1487 DSISIEVKPVLGVD
+1487 DSIRIEVKPIQGVD
-1501 MSGYVLH
+1501 MSRYVLH
-1508 DMLSGADYSLGSPV
+1508 DMLSGADYSLDSPL
-1522 IISDA
+1522 IIADA

-1540 GSTDVTSVDADQRI
+1540 GSTDVTSVDTDQRI
-1554 SIVQEGSSVLVQSAS
+1554 SIVQEGSSVLVQSAC
-1569 GQLKSVKVID
+1569 GLLKSVKVID

-1592 SRCLKASIVSGIQI
+1592 SRCLKASIATGIQI
-1606 IHIELTDGSSKD
+1606 IHIELTDGSCKD
-1618 YKMIFHKSLYHT
+1618 YKMIF

>member
-9 SFISFVLA
+9 SFISFLLA
-17 FLLVVPASIQ
+17 FLMVVPASIQ

-34 NTSPYFESAA
+34 NTSPYFESTA

-61 DDLPADKQQD
+61 VDLPADKQQD
-71 HFVEFNNDPK
+71 HFVEFNKDPK

-86 FHELRN
+86 FRELRN
-92 RRALTGESC
+92 RRALTGDSC

-177 NVIKSYSIGFYR
+177 DVIKSYSIGFYR

-382 NQVQKETISAQ
+382 NQVQKETILAQ

-502 SAGQVTNLGPGKYT
+502 SAGQVTNLEPGKYT

-545 PLVNKLGEDIYEVSP
+545 PLVNKLGEDFYEVSP
-560 KIHDTSGSLLSISEL
+560 KIHESSGSLLSISEL
-575 KDRDNIIKGEYD
+575 KDRDKIIKGEYD

-743 SSPLACGSLVMSY
+743 SSPLACGSLVMSH

-841 LTVETYKNGNPS
+841 LTVETYKNGDPS

-1019 RWLPGASTN
+1019 RWLPSASTN

-1042 CCTNAIISSDAENF
+1042 CCTNAIISSDADNF

-1070 KDIFFESR
+1070 KDIFFEPR

-1098 KPNRYYLLSAPLKQ
+1098 KPNHYYLLSAPLKQ

-1151 WAAAHPGKILNSK
+1151 WAAAHPGKIYSLDGK
-1164 GNPVLMDETLAVSE
+1164 GNAVLKDDLLAVNE
-1178 ATWSRNFNAVAKEY
+1178 ATWSHNFNAVAKEY

-1209 TNKFSI
+1209 TNRFSI
-1215 RLPKAHKKY
+1215 RLPKAHEKY

-1243 ENQINRF
+1243 ANQINRF
-1250 IYESKTA
+1250 IYESNPA
-1257 NEGDLTMEYKYLSEG
+1257 DEGNLSMEYKYLSEG
-1272 KNVTENRTVYVGQSE
+1272 KDVTENRTVYVGQSE

-1330 ENESGDMEE
+1330 ENESGGMEE
-1339 QTVSKA
+1339 QTVSKV

-1421 MENSVTAHDGSV
+1421 MENSETAHDGSV

-1579 LNGRIISRVQGNG
+1579 LNGESSAGYRGMVQG
-1592 SRCLKASIVSGIQI
+1592 V
-1606 IHIELTDGSSKD
+1606 
-1618 YKMIFHKSLYHT
+1618 

>member
-1 MKQNFIFK
+1 MKQHFIYK
-9 SFISFVLA
+9 TFISFLLA
-17 FLLVVPASIQ
+17 FLMVVPASIQ

-34 NTSPYFESAA
+34 NTSPYFESTA
-44 VRDSFMNCK
+44 VRDSFKNCK

-61 DDLPADKQQD
+61 DDLPADNQQD
-71 HFVEFNNDPK
+71 HFVEFNNDLK

-86 FHELRN
+86 FLELRN

-112 GSWTKNLGALTDEDL
+112 GSWTKNLGALTDDSL
-127 DNYAEIKSVVKAG
+127 DNYAEIKSIVKVG

-177 NVIKSYSIGFYR
+177 DVIKTYSIGFYR

-245 ADVANLMEIRY
+245 ADVANLMKIRY

-276 NYNEDKTDIALSKM
+276 NYSQGKTDIVLSKM

-295 AILIPLPFI
+295 AIVFPLPFL
-304 PSEVEKMTN
+304 PSEVNKMTN

-325 LDVAYQGGAK
+325 LNVAYQGGAK

-342 NPNAEAFE
+342 DPDAEAFE

-362 DAVNLTVGPW
+362 DVLNLKVGPW

-382 NQVQKETISAQ
+382 KQVQKETISAQ

-408 VKSKVPFS
+408 VKAKVPFS
-416 GCEIRFLTVVGLKVI
+416 GCEIRFLTVASLNVV

-445 DASHRCQ
+445 DVSHRCP
-452 INPTISSNICGS
+452 INPTISSNVCQS

-471 SNPEVSVTW
+471 SNPKVSVTW
-480 SLVNAWD
+480 ELTGAWD
-487 LKNNDILATTPVKVT
+487 LNGNNILTTTPVNVT
-502 SAGQVTNLGPGKYT
+502 ADGHVTGMLPGKYT
-516 FRATAQDGCYDET
+516 FRATAKDGCYDET

-534 GFNDGNTTCGK
+534 GFGMGETLCGK
-545 PLVNKLGEDIYEVSP
+545 PLANDSGKTVYALSTDNHAS
-560 KIHDTSGSLLSISEL
+560 SGSLISISDL
-575 KDRDNIIKGEYD
+575 NNPQNILNKDDTS
-587 QYAEYIGGLSLADNL
+587 YAEYISGINL
-602 CIIGIHRKDGQLIY
+602 GNNLGIIGIKRIEKDSLIY
-616 DATDRHEGESEA
+616 DAADRYPNEKPE

-642 VEADATVINLHALQ
+642 VEATGTVLNLHALE
-656 FLQIRCYNQG
+656 FLQIRCYHDG
-666 KEVYRHLIDENN
+666 EEIYRHLIDENN
-678 AISADV
+678 AISADLI
-684 AGSDKLQKIRYSIEV
+684 GSEKVQKVRYSIEV
-699 PAYDSKGNQIQMDEF
+699 PSIDKNGKPTQMDEF
-714 QLWNSGVLNLGGSK
+714 QLWYSGAVNLGVSK
-728 LRIYYAFIEEAADDC
+728 LRIYYAFIEEASDDC
-743 SSPLACGSLVMSY
+743 SSPLACSSMVMSH
-756 NHSHTTINADETKFG
+756 NHSHTTINANETKFG
-771 GVVSVATV
+771 GVVNVATV

-798 NTVSVG
+798 NTVSLG

-841 LTVETYKNGNPS
+841 LTVETFKDGNS
-853 GDKFTDWKV
+853 TGDKFTDWKV

-872 KNILFLQPKNAYDEV
+872 KNILFLQPKKAYDEV
-887 RFTVANIVGALDV
+887 RLTLANIVGALDV

-914 DGIPDCKDDNSCVN
+914 DGIPDCKDDQSCVD
-928 GIKDIVIN
+928 GVKDIVVN
-936 NVCAGDKII
+936 NVCVGDKIV

-954 DYYLYFGDKNAG
+954 DYHLYFGDKNAG

-985 TYTTKKPG
+985 TYTTKEPG
-993 EYQLSFFDGSG
+993 EYQLTFFDGSWT
-1004 KPLSSVVYQVHPLQT
+1004 PLSSVVYQVHPLQT
-1019 RWLPGASTN
+1019 RWLPSASTN

-1042 CCTNAIISSDAENF
+1042 CCTNAIISSDADNF
-1056 PMLGTTEKPDDYCC
+1056 PVLGTAVKPADYCC
-1070 KDIFFESR
+1070 KDIFFEPR

-1098 KPNRYYLLSAPLKQ
+1098 KPNHYYLLSAPLKQ

-1127 KYFEELNEENWQE
+1127 KYFEDLNEENWKE

-1151 WAAAHPGKILNSK
+1151 WAAASPGKIYSLDSN
-1164 GNPVLMDETLAVSE
+1164 GDPVLTDDKTLAVKE
-1178 ATWSRNFNAVAKEY
+1178 ATWSHNFNAVAKPY

-1215 RLPKAHKKY
+1215 RLPKAHKEY

-1243 ENQINRF
+1243 ADKINRF
-1250 IYESKTA
+1250 IYEPDSPK
-1257 NEGDLTMEYKYLSEG
+1257 EGDLTMEYKYLSGGTE
-1272 KNVTENRTVYVGQSE
+1272 VTENRTVFVGQSE
-1287 YQITLKSDV
+1287 YQITLNSDI

-1306 FMSRLNIKKFLEVNE
+1306 FMSRLNIEKFLEVNE

-1330 ENESGDMEE
+1330 ENESGGMEE
-1339 QTVSKA
+1339 QTVSKV
-1345 GDAIASTGSVTTIAP
+1345 ASTGNATTIAP

-1370 EASKQITL
+1370 EPSKQITL
-1378 LLTTEMIGGSKKAT
+1378 LLTPEMIGGSKKAT
-1392 EESKPAEAKGLRVC
+1392 EESKPAEAKGLKVC
-1406 VESLKTGSKSAAMLV
+1406 VESLKTRSKSAAMLV
-1421 MENSVTAHDGSV
+1421 MENSETAYDVSA
-1433 GSSSSSSKGFGLVPT
+1433 GSSFKNSVLVPT

-1473 MTGATPLGIYLSQK
+1473 MTGATSLGIYLSQK
-1487 DSISIEVKPVLGVD
+1487 DSIRIEVKPIQGVD

-1508 DMLSGADYSLGSPV
+1508 DMLSGADYSLDSPL
-1522 IISDA
+1522 IIADA

-1540 GSTDVTSVDADQRI
+1540 GSTDVTSVDTDQCI
-1554 SIVQEGSSVLVQSAS
+1554 SIVKEGSSVLVQSAS

-1592 SRCLKASIVSGIQI
+1592 SRCLKASIATGIQI

-1618 YKMIFHKSLYHT
+1618 YKMIF

>member
-1 MKQNFIFK
+1 MKQHFIFK
-9 SFISFVLA
+9 TFISFVLT
-17 FLLVVPASIQ
+17 FLMVVPASIQ

-44 VRDSFMNCK
+44 VRDSFKNCK

-61 DDLPADKQQD
+61 DDLPADKQQE
-71 HFVEFNNDPK
+71 HLVEFNDDPK

-86 FHELRN
+86 FRELRN

-112 GSWTKNLGALTDEDL
+112 GSWTKNLGALTDDSL
-127 DNYAEIKSVVKAG
+127 DNYAEIKSIVKVG

-177 NVIKSYSIGFYR
+177 DVIKTYSIGFYR

-245 ADVANLMEIRY
+245 ADVANLMKIRY

-276 NYNEDKTDIALSKM
+276 NYSQGKTDIVLSKM

-295 AILIPLPFI
+295 AILFPLPFL
-304 PSEVEKMTN
+304 PSEVNKMTN

-325 LDVAYQGGAK
+325 LNVAYQGGAK

-342 NPNAEAFE
+342 DPDAEAFE

-362 DAVNLTVGPW
+362 DVLNLKVGPW

-382 NQVQKETISAQ
+382 KQVQKETISAQ

-408 VKSKVPFS
+408 VKAKVPFS
-416 GCEIRFLTVVGLKVI
+416 GCEIRFLTVASLNVV

-445 DASHRCQ
+445 DVSHRCP
-452 INPTISSNICGS
+452 INPTISSNVCQS

-471 SNPEVSVTW
+471 SNPKVSVTW
-480 SLVNAWD
+480 KLTGAWD
-487 LKNNDILATTPVKVT
+487 LENSNILATTPVKVT
-502 SAGQVTNLGPGKYT
+502 SDGQVTNLEPGKYT

-545 PLVNKLGEDIYEVSP
+545 PLANKLGEDFYEVSP
-560 KIHDTSGSLLSISEL
+560 KIHESSGSLLSTSEL
-575 KDRDNIIKGEYD
+575 TGRDNIIKGEYD
-587 QYAEYIGGLSLADNL
+587 KYAEYIGGLSLADNL

-678 AISADV
+678 AIGADI
-684 AGSDKLQKIRYSIEV
+684 AGSGKLQKIRYSIEV
-699 PAYDSKGNQIQMDEF
+699 PAYDSKGTPIQMDEF
-714 QLWNSGVLNLGGSK
+714 QLWNSGVLNLGVSK
-728 LRIYYAFIEEAADDC
+728 LRIYYAFIEEASDDC
-743 SSPLACGSLVMSY
+743 SSPLACSSMVMSH
-756 NHSHTTINADETKFG
+756 NHSHTTINANETKFG
-771 GVVSVATV
+771 GAVNVATV

-798 NTVSVG
+798 NTVSLG

-827 DNKTFLAAVKVGNW
+827 DNKTFLAAVNVGDW
-841 LTVETYKNGNPS
+841 LTVETFKDGNS
-853 GDKFTDWKV
+853 TGDKFTDWKV
-862 ISANVAGYGD
+862 ISAKVAGYGD
-872 KNILFLQPKNAYDEV
+872 KNILFLQPKKAYDEV
-887 RFTVANIVGALDV
+887 RFTLGKIVGALDV

-914 DGIPDCKDDNSCVN
+914 DGIPDCKDDQSCVD
-928 GIKDIVIN
+928 GVKDIVVN
-936 NVCAGDKII
+936 NVCVGDKIV
-945 VTATGLTGV
+945 VTATGLTGA
-954 DYYLYFGDKNAG
+954 DYHLYFGDKNAG
-966 ENGIVSLHSTS
+966 DNGIVSLHSTS
-977 DTKNNIQY
+977 DKIEY
-985 TYTTKKPG
+985 TYTTKEPG
-993 EYQLSFFDGSG
+993 EYQLTFFDGSWT
-1004 KPLSSVVYQVHPLQT
+1004 PLSSVVYQVHPLQT
-1019 RWLPGASTN
+1019 RWLPSASTN

-1042 CCTNAIISSDAENF
+1042 CCTNAIISSDADNF
-1056 PMLGTTEKPDDYCC
+1056 PVLGTPVKPADYCC
-1070 KDIFFESR
+1070 KDIFFEPR

-1098 KPNRYYLLSAPLKQ
+1098 KPNHYYLLSAPLKQ

-1127 KYFEELNEENWQE
+1127 KYFEDLNEENWKE

-1151 WAAAHPGKILNSK
+1151 WAAAHPGKIYSLDSD
-1164 GNPVLMDETLAVSE
+1164 GNPVLTDDKTLAVNE
-1178 ATWSRNFNAVAKEY
+1178 ATWSHNFNAVAKPY

-1215 RLPKAHKKY
+1215 RLPKAHKEY

-1232 EKVASETVTKD
+1232 EKVASEKVTKD
-1243 ENQINRF
+1243 ADKINRF
-1250 IYESKTA
+1250 IYEPDSPK
-1257 NEGDLTMEYKYLSEG
+1257 EGDLTMEYKYLSEG
-1272 KNVTENRTVYVGQSE
+1272 EEVTENRTVFVGQSE
-1287 YQITLKSDV
+1287 YQITLNSDI
-1296 PTQTFVLGNP
+1296 PTQTFLLGNP
-1306 FMSRLNIKKFLEVNE
+1306 FMSRLNVNKFLEVNE

-1330 ENESGDMEE
+1330 ENESGGMEE
-1339 QTVSKA
+1339 QTVSKV
-1345 GDAIASTGSVTTIAP
+1345 ASTGNATTIAP

-1370 EASKQITL
+1370 EPSTQITL
-1378 LLTTEMIGGSKKAT
+1378 LLTPEMIGGSKKAT
-1392 EESKPAEAKGLRVC
+1392 EESKPADAKGLKVC
-1406 VESLKTGSKSAAMLV
+1406 VESLKTRSKSAAMLV
-1421 MENSVTAHDGSV
+1421 MENSETAYDVSA
-1433 GSSSSSSKGFGLVPT
+1433 GSSFKNSVWVPT

-1473 MTGATPLGIYLSQK
+1473 MTGATSLGIYLSQK
-1487 DSISIEVKPVLGVD
+1487 DSIRIEVKPIQGVD

-1508 DMLSGADYSLGSPV
+1508 DMLSGADYSLDSPL
-1522 IISDA
+1522 IIADA

-1540 GSTDVTSVDADQRI
+1540 GSTDVTSVDTDQRI
-1554 SIVQEGSSVLVQSAS
+1554 SIVKEGSSVLVQSAS

-1592 SRCLKASIVSGIQI
+1592 SRCLKASIATGIQI

-1618 YKMIFHKSLYHT
+1618 FKMIF

>member
-1 MKQNFIFK
+1 MKQHFIFK
-9 SFISFVLA
+9 SFILFVLT
-17 FLLVVPASIQ
+17 FLMVVPASIQ

-61 DDLPADKQQD
+61 DDLPADKHQD
-71 HFVEFNNDPK
+71 HFVEFNEHPK

-86 FHELRN
+86 FRELRN

-112 GSWTKNLGALTDEDL
+112 GSWTKNLGALTDDSL
-127 DNYAEIKSVVKAG
+127 DNYAEIKSIVKVG

-177 NVIKSYSIGFYR
+177 DVIKTYSIGFYR

-245 ADVANLMEIRY
+245 ADVANLMKIRY

-276 NYNEDKTDIALSKM
+276 NYSQGKTDIALSKM

-295 AILIPLPFI
+295 AILFPLPFI
-304 PSEVEKMTN
+304 PSEVNKMTN
-313 DDLDDYATITPI
+313 DDLDDYAIITPI

-362 DAVNLTVGPW
+362 DVVNLTVGPW

-382 NQVQKETISAQ
+382 KQVQKETISAQ

-408 VKSKVPFS
+408 VKAKVPFS
-416 GCEIRFLTVVGLKVI
+416 GCEIRFLTVLGLKVV

-445 DASHRCQ
+445 DVSHRCQ

-471 SNPEVSVTW
+471 SNPKVSVTW

-487 LKNNDILATTPVKVT
+487 LKNNDILAITPVKVT
-502 SAGQVTNLGPGKYT
+502 SDGQVTNLEPGKYT

-534 GFNDGNTTCGK
+534 EFGKGETLCGK
-545 PLVNKLGEDIYEVSP
+545 PLANDPGKAVYALSTDK
-560 KIHDTSGSLLSISEL
+560 HATSGSLISISDL
-575 KDRDNIIKGEYD
+575 QNPQNILNKDDTS
-587 QYAEYIGGLSLADNL
+587 YAEYISGLNL
-602 CIIGIHRKDGQLIY
+602 FNDLGIIGIKRIEENSLIY
-616 DATDRHEGESEA
+616 DATGRHEGESEPE
-628 DAVKRAQPKRIGFV
+628 AVKRAQPKRIGFV
-642 VEADATVINLHALQ
+642 VEATGTVLNLHALE
-656 FLQIRCYNQG
+656 FLQIRCYHNG
-666 KEVYRHLIDENN
+666 EEIYRHLIDENN
-678 AISADV
+678 AISADLI
-684 AGSDKLQKIRYSIEV
+684 GSEKVQKVRYSIEV
-699 PAYDSKGNQIQMDEF
+699 PSIDKNGKPTQMDEF
-714 QLWNSGVLNLGGSK
+714 QLWYSGAVNLGVSK
-728 LRIYYAFIEEAADDC
+728 LRIYYAFIEEASDDC
-743 SSPLACGSLVMSY
+743 SSPLACSSMVMSH
-756 NHSHTTINADETKFG
+756 NHSHTTINANETKFG

-798 NTVSVG
+798 NTVSLG

-827 DNKTFLAAVKVGNW
+827 DNKTFLAAVNVGDW
-841 LTVETYKNGNPS
+841 LTVETFKDGNS
-853 GDKFTDWKV
+853 TGDKFTDWKV
-862 ISANVAGYGD
+862 ISAKVAGYGD
-872 KNILFLQPKNAYDEV
+872 KNILFLQPKKAYDEV
-887 RFTVANIVGALDV
+887 RFTLGKIVGALDV

-914 DGIPDCKDDNSCVN
+914 DGIPDCKDNNSCVDRVN
-928 GIKDIVIN
+928 DIVVN
-936 NVCAGDKII
+936 NVCVGDKIV
-945 VTATGLTGV
+945 VTATGLTGTN
-954 DYYLYFGDKNAG
+954 YYLSFDDKTAG
-966 ENGIVSLHSTS
+966 NNGQMILVESTS
-977 DTKNNIQY
+977 DTKNNIKY
-985 TYTTKKPG
+985 SYTTKKPG
-993 EYQLSFFDGSG
+993 EYQLTFFDGS
-1004 KPLSSVVYQVHPLQT
+1004 KTPLTSVVYQVHPLQT
-1019 RWLPGASTN
+1019 RWLATATTN

-1042 CCTNAIISSDAENF
+1042 CCTNAIISSDADNF
-1056 PMLGTTEKPDDYCC
+1056 PMLGTPVKPADYCC
-1070 KDIFFESR
+1070 KDIFFEPR

-1098 KPNRYYLLSAPLKQ
+1098 KPNHYYLLSAPLKQ

-1127 KYFEELNEENWQE
+1127 NYFEELNEENWKE

-1151 WAAAHPGKILNSK
+1151 WAAAYPGKIYSLDSK
-1164 GNPVLMDETLAVSE
+1164 GNAGLQDEKLDVSE
-1178 ATWSRNFNAVAKEY
+1178 ATWSHNFNAVAKPY

-1215 RLPKAHKKY
+1215 RLPKAHKEY

-1243 ENQINRF
+1243 ANKINRF
-1250 IYESKTA
+1250 IYEPDSPK
-1257 NEGDLTMEYKYLSEG
+1257 EGDLTMEYKYLSEG
-1272 KNVTENRTVYVGQSE
+1272 KEVTENRTVFVGQSE
-1287 YQITLKSDV
+1287 YQIMLKSDI

-1306 FMSRLNIKKFLEVNE
+1306 FMSRLNIEKFLEMNE

-1339 QTVSKA
+1339 QTVSNV
-1345 GDAIASTGSVTTIAP
+1345 ASTGNASTIAP
-1360 MQAFYVTTKD
+1360 MQAFYVTTNDKPST
-1370 EASKQITL
+1370 EITL
-1378 LLTTEMIGGSKKAT
+1378 LLTPEMIGGSKKAT
-1392 EESKPAEAKGLRVC
+1392 EESKPAEAKGLKVC
-1406 VESLKTGSKSAAMLV
+1406 VESLKTRSKSAAMLV
-1421 MENSVTAHDGSV
+1421 MENSETAYDVSDGSSFKNSV
-1433 GSSSSSSKGFGLVPT
+1433 LVPT

-1473 MTGATPLGIYLSQK
+1473 MTGATSLGIYLSQK
-1487 DSISIEVKPVLGVD
+1487 DSIRIEVKPIQGVD

-1508 DMLSGADYSLGSPV
+1508 DMLSGADYSLDSPL
-1522 IISDA
+1522 IIADA

-1540 GSTDVTSVDADQRI
+1540 GSTDVASVDTDQRI
-1554 SIVQEGSSVLVQSAS
+1554 SIVQEGSSVLVQSA
-1569 GQLKSVKVID
+1569 GGLLKSVKVID

-1592 SRCLKASIVSGIQI
+1592 SRCLKASIATGIQI
-1606 IHIELTDGSSKD
+1606 IHIEFTDGSSKD
-1618 YKMIFHKSLYHT
+1618 YKMIF

>member
-1 MKQNFIFK
+1 MKLHFMYK
-9 SFISFVLA
+9 TFISFLLA
-17 FLLVVPASIQ
+17 FLMVVPASIQ
-27 AAQPKDD
+27 AAQPQDD

-44 VRDSFMNCK
+44 VRDSFKNCK

-61 DDLPADKQQD
+61 DDLPADKHQE
-71 HFVEFNNDPK
+71 HFVEFNNHPK
-81 YGNMT
+81 YYNMT
-86 FHELRN
+86 FRELRN

-112 GSWTKNLGALTDEDL
+112 GSWTKNLGALTDDSL
-127 DNYAEIKSVVKAG
+127 DNYAEIKSIVKAG

-177 NVIKSYSIGFYR
+177 DVIKTYSIGFYR

-262 TEFTITNGGIKNFN
+262 TEFTITDGGIKNFN
-276 NYNEDKTDIALSKM
+276 NYSQGQTDIALSKM

-295 AILIPLPFI
+295 AILIPLPFVQ
-304 PSEVEKMTN
+304 SEVDKMTN

-362 DAVNLTVGPW
+362 DVLNLTVGPW

-408 VKSKVPFS
+408 VKAKVPFS
-416 GCEIRFLTVVGLKVI
+416 GCEIRFLTVLGLKVV

-445 DASHRCQ
+445 DVSHRCQ

-471 SNPEVSVTW
+471 SNPKVSVTW
-480 SLVNAWD
+480 KLVNAWN
-487 LKNNDILATTPVKVT
+487 LENNDILATTPVKVT
-502 SAGQVTNLGPGKYT
+502 SDGQVINLEPGKYT

-534 GFNDGNTTCGK
+534 EFGKGETLCGK
-545 PLVNKLGEDIYEVSP
+545 PLINDTEKAVYALSTDK
-560 KIHDTSGSLLSISEL
+560 HATSGSLISISDL
-575 KDRDNIIKGEYD
+575 QNPQNILNKDDTS
-587 QYAEYIGGLSLADNL
+587 YAEYISGLNL
-602 CIIGIHRKDGQLIY
+602 GNNLGIIGIKRIEEDSLIY
-616 DATDRHEGESEA
+616 DAAGRYPNEKQE
-628 DAVKRAQPKRIGFV
+628 DAVNRAKPKRIGFV
-642 VEADATVINLHALQ
+642 VEATGTVLNLHALE
-656 FLQIRCYNQG
+656 FLQIRCYHDG
-666 KEVYRHLIDENN
+666 EEIYRHLIDENN
-678 AISADV
+678 AISADLI
-684 AGSDKLQKIRYSIEV
+684 GSEKVQKVRYSIEV
-699 PAYDSKGNQIQMDEF
+699 PSIDKNGKPTQMDEF
-714 QLWNSGVLNLGGSK
+714 QLWYSGAVNLGVSK
-728 LRIYYAFIEEAADDC
+728 LRIYYAFIEEASDDC
-743 SSPLACGSLVMSY
+743 SSPLACSSMVMSH
-756 NHSHTTINADETKFG
+756 NHSHTTINANETKFG
-771 GVVSVATV
+771 GAVSVATV

-798 NTVSVG
+798 NTVSLG

-827 DNKTFLAAVKVGNW
+827 DNKTFLAAVDVGDW
-841 LTVETYKNGNPS
+841 LTVETFKDGNS
-853 GDKFTDWKV
+853 TGDKFTDWDV
-862 ISANVAGYGD
+862 ISAKVAGYGD
-872 KNILFLQPKNAYDEV
+872 KNILFLQPKKAYDEV
-887 RFTVANIVGALDV
+887 RFTLAKIVGALDV

-914 DGIPDCKDDNSCVN
+914 DGIPDCKDNNSCVDGVN
-928 GIKDIVIN
+928 DIVVN
-936 NVCAGDKII
+936 NVCVGDTIV

-954 DYYLYFGDKNAG
+954 DYHLYFGDKNAG
-966 ENGIVSLHSTS
+966 DNGIVSLHSTS

-985 TYTTKKPG
+985 TYTTKEPG
-993 EYQLSFFDGSG
+993 EYQLTFFDGSWT
-1004 KPLSSVVYQVHPLQT
+1004 PLSSVVYQVHPLQT
-1019 RWLPGASTN
+1019 RWLPSASTN

-1042 CCTNAIISSDAENF
+1042 CCTNAIISSDADNF
-1056 PMLGTTEKPDDYCC
+1056 PMLGTPVKPADYCC
-1070 KDIFFESR
+1070 KDIFFEPR

-1098 KPNRYYLLSAPLKQ
+1098 KPNHYYLLSAPLKQ

-1127 KYFEELNEENWQE
+1127 NYFEELNEENWKE

-1151 WAAAHPGKILNSK
+1151 WAAAHPGKIYSLDSK
-1164 GNPVLMDETLAVSE
+1164 GNAGLKDETLAVSE
-1178 ATWSRNFNAVAKEY
+1178 ATWSHNFNAVTKAY

-1215 RLPKAHKKY
+1215 RLPKAHKEY

-1243 ENQINRF
+1243 ANKINRF
-1250 IYESKTA
+1250 IYEPDSPKK
-1257 NEGDLTMEYKYLSEG
+1257 GYLTMEYKYLSEG
-1272 KNVTENRTVYVGQSE
+1272 KEVTENRTVFVGQSE
-1287 YQITLKSDV
+1287 YPITLKSDI

-1306 FMSRLNIKKFLEVNE
+1306 FMSRLNIQKFLEANE
-1321 NVSSVKVEV
+1321 DVSSVKVEV
-1330 ENESGDMEE
+1330 ENESGGMEE
-1339 QTVSKA
+1339 QTVSKV
-1345 GDAIASTGSVTTIAP
+1345 ASTGNATTIAP
-1360 MQAFYVTTKD
+1360 MQAFYVTTNDKPNT
-1370 EASKQITL
+1370 QITL
-1378 LLTTEMIGGSKKAT
+1378 LLTPEMIGGSKKAT
-1392 EESKPAEAKGLRVC
+1392 EESKPAEAKGLKVC
-1406 VESLKTGSKSAAMLV
+1406 VESLKTRSKSAAMLV
-1421 MENSVTAHDGSV
+1421 MENSETAYDVSA
-1433 GSSSSSSKGFGLVPT
+1433 GSSFKNSVLVPT

-1461 GIQQSQAYDILP
+1461 GIQQSQA
-1473 MTGATPLGIYLSQK
+1473 T
-1487 DSISIEVKPVLGVD
+1487 ISF
-1501 MSGYVLH
+1501 
-1508 DMLSGADYSLGSPV
+1508 
-1522 IISDA
+1522 
-1527 ETSLGRFVIRSRY
+1527 R
-1540 GSTDVTSVDADQRI
+1540 
-1554 SIVQEGSSVLVQSAS
+1554 
-1569 GQLKSVKVID
+1569 
-1579 LNGRIISRVQGNG
+1579 
-1592 SRCLKASIVSGIQI
+1592 
-1606 IHIELTDGSSKD
+1606 
-1618 YKMIFHKSLYHT
+1618 